1 MKQKYIFILLFT
13 FLKLVAFGQI
23 SPSQMVTNMGRGIN
37 IGNVLSAPI
46 EGNWAPVLTESYIE
60 DVAAVGFKTVR
71 IPIDFFGTRTSG
83 DTSNYSKISGTSSN
97 YTGSLSDYTV
107 SSSYLD
113 RIEEVINWSL
123 NQGLITILDF
133 HGSKLKSE
141 FTYTFSA
148 KDKWSAYYTHPTSSK
163 RAADNQKFRA
173 IWTQI
178 ANRFKDYSDNLIFE
192 VINEPYFWLSDNEM
206 DVLNAD
212 IISIVRNS
220 GSKNNDRNIIIT
232 GGSKNSYEA
241 PTTISST
248 VLNSDDN
255 LIATFHY
262 YNPRAFTASGTEP
275 HNDYD
280 WGTAQDKQTI
290 DADFNIVATWSNNNN
305 IPIFLGEF
313 GADNE
318 GGYNYASETYGDFGG
333 PTETSRNEFHKYL
346 AEKAIALN
354 FSFAAWDAGDKSNKT
369 IYKVTDRSWVVGVRN
384 ALLGSTLGDLT
395 ILEPIQITI
404 YPNPA
409 KNIINLSSNKSISRI
424 SLYDLLGKE
433 KEIPYFRNKNITL
446 PNLRNG
452 TYFLKI
458 LFKDNTIN
466 NSKILISKNQ

>member
-1 MKQKYIFILLFT
+1 MKQKYIFILLFI

-37 IGNVLSAPI
+37 IGNVLSAPV
-46 EGNWAPVLTESYIE
+46 EGNWAPALTESYIE

-71 IPIDFFGTRTSG
+71 IPIDFFGARTSG
-83 DTSNYSKISGTSSN
+83 DTANYSKVSGTSSSYN
-97 YTGSLSDYTV
+97 GSLSDYTV

-148 KDKWSAYYTHPTSSK
+148 KDKWSAYYTHPTSAK

-220 GSKNNDRNIIIT
+220 GSKNTDRNIIIT

-241 PTTISST
+241 PLQIGNHII
-248 VLNSDDN
+248 NSDDN

-262 YNPRAFTASGTEP
+262 YWPRAFTASSEES
-275 HNDYD
+275 NN
-280 WGTAQDKQTI
+280 
-290 DADFNIVATWSNNNN
+290 DFNWGSTQDQQDIDTNFDYVSTWSINNN
-305 IPIFLGEF
+305 IPVFLGEF

-318 GGYNYASETYGDFGG
+318 GGYNYVSETYGDFGG

-384 ALLGSTLGDLT
+384 ALLGSTLRDLT
-395 ILEPIQITI
+395 ILEPIQINI

-466 NSKILISKNQ
+466 NSKILISKNH